1 MAICRRLNFFIIL
14 SYYFTFV
21 NNDFKEVF
29 PFCVKN
35 QKLYNIIE
43 TLPENISDKV
53 LEYIYFLKWTE
64 MTNTPIE
71 ELTIKGKNDLR
82 NKLQEGEEDVKK
94 GRVISLDEAFDKIE
108 GMLAE

>member
-1 MAICRRLNFFIIL
+1 
-14 SYYFTFV
+14 
-21 NNDFKEVF
+21 
-29 PFCVKN
+29 
-35 QKLYNIIE
+35 
-43 TLPENISDKV
+43 
-53 LEYIYFLKWTE
+53 

-108 GMLAE
+108 GMLDE